1 VCRNF
6 TWNFIP
12 ALSTARGI
20 LLQCK
25 SSSIEVLSCQSFNFY
40 LSAMVKKLC
49 DKLVWKLIV
58 VYGPPYDESKSE
70 FINELHLVMGEGNDP
85 ILLGGDFNLVRSQG
99 EKSNGVVNF
108 NHTSLFNEW
117 IEKWG
122 LMEIV
127 DPSRLYTWSNNQE
140 YPIMAKLDSVL
151 ATVE

>member
-1 VCRNF
+1 
-6 TWNFIP
+6 
-12 ALSTARGI
+12 
-20 LLQCK
+20 
-25 SSSIEVLSCQSFNFY
+25 
-40 LSAMVKKLC
+40 LC

-58 VYGPPYDESKSE
+58 VYGSPYDEPKSE

-127 DPSRLYTWSNNQE
+127 DPSRLYT
-140 YPIMAKLDSVL
+140 
-151 ATVE
+151 